1 MEHDHAMDFAYH
13 RSLKKTLNAC
23 QEWLTYPGN
32 PERPAEYSA
41 DLQGWLDAPERPSKM
56 PGNPVADLG
65 HYYGMAACAAYG
77 RQDLEDLAQLL
88 RWAVALRALDLRHRG
103 MFSER
108 RPDLGNWPSEFRDSM
123 KAAGPLM
130 LSEWELGRICAE
142 RFIEM
147 AEKDE
152 RVNRP
157 PATRMVNHNT
167 NDVFLVGLFSQA
179 FDIPTSFQPRKPL
192 IEPYQQLLDA
202 WRTNDESVFQTAM
215 RAASEFHITRAKSST
230 GSKFYEFHTAFD
242 RLFPAELL
250 AVQALRLRDGL
261 PAFEAGHLLVD
272 GPWAV
277 IKDLPEAEPNPLTVQ
292 VEAQLHRDYPD
303 FR

>member
-1 MEHDHAMDFAYH
+1 MDFAYH
-13 RSLKKTLNAC
+13 RSLKKTLKAC
-23 QEWLTYPGN
+23 QEWLDHPGN

-41 DLQGWLDAPERPSKM
+41 DLQGWLDAPERPAKM

-108 RPDLGNWPSEFRDSM
+108 RPDLGNWPSEFWDSM

-147 AEKDE
+147 AEKDQ

-157 PATRMVNHNT
+157 PATRMVNHGT
-167 NDVFLVGLFSQA
+167 NDVFLIGLFSQA
-179 FDIPTSFQPRKPL
+179 FDITTDFQPREPL
-192 IEPYQQLLDA
+192 IEPYQQLLDT
-202 WRTNDESVFQTAM
+202 WRTKDESVFQSAM
-215 RAASEFHITRAKSST
+215 QAASEFHISRSKS
-230 GSKFYEFHTAFD
+230 GSRYKFCEFEKTFD
-242 RLFPAELL
+242 RVFAAELL
-250 AVQALRLRDGL
+250 AVQALRLRDDL

-277 IKDLPEAEPNPLTVQ
+277 IKDLPEAEPNPLTIQ